1 MWFPLVLILFVNL
14 LFAADISSPNNPMM
28 SIQADRMKAH
38 VSFLAN
44 DLLEGRGTATKG
56 YDLAALYV
64 ANEFQK
70 LGLVPGGDHHTFL
83 QQVPF
88 RKADL
93 VREQCVFKVMRL
105 GKEMNFELEKD
116 FLMYPD
122 YAKPDTSV
130 TAPVVFAGFGVTAP
144 DLKYDDFQN
153 LNAEGKIIAIFSGAP
168 QNFPASERAHYSSSY
183 QKEENAARHGAVGIL
198 TIRNP
203 EDDKRAPWHRVIR
216 QSKLSAFRWLD
227 SKGQPNQIFPQI
239 KGSAVLSLEGVAK
252 LLEGAEFNLAGLF
265 RMYEAK
271 QVKPFPIP
279 IQVMMRK
286 VSTHADVHSPN
297 VVAVLPGSDEHLK
310 HQYVVYTAHLDHL
323 GISDPVKGD
332 SINNGAYDNAVGIA
346 ALIEIARAFSMKVP
360 RRSILFA
367 AVTAE
372 EKGLQG
378 SDYFAHHP
386 TVPAKSIVANINTDM
401 FLMLYPFG
409 DAIVFGSEHS
419 SLGPLAEES
428 LRTVNLKMSPDP
440 WPHEVIF
447 IRSDQYSFIKKGI
460 PAVMISSGLTSLDQS
475 VKGAEAASNWLRTN
489 YHSPQ
494 DDLSQQMHWESG
506 VKISWADYLLG
517 FRVAN
522 DDVSPSWN
530 KGDFFGETFA
540 GK

>member
-1 MWFPLVLILFVNL
+1 
-14 LFAADISSPNNPMM
+14 
-28 SIQADRMKAH
+28 MKAH

-93 VREQCVFKVMRL
+93 VREQCVFKVMRS

-122 YAKPDTSV
+122 YLKADTSV
-130 TAPVVFAGFGVTAP
+130 TAPVVFAAFGVTAP

-168 QNFPASERAHYSSSY
+168 QNFPATERAHYSSSY

-203 EDDKRAPWHRVIR
+203 EDDKRAPWQRVIR

-239 KGSAVLSLEGVAK
+239 KGSAVLSLDGAEK
-252 LLEGAEFNLAGLF
+252 LLEGAEFNLDALF

-286 VSTHADVHSPN
+286 VSTHSDVRSPN
-297 VVAVLPGSDEHLK
+297 VVAVLPGSDERLK

-323 GISDPVKGD
+323 GISDPVKRD

-378 SDYFAHHP
+378 SDYFAHYP

-460 PAVMISSGLTSLDQS
+460 PAVMISSGLTSLDPS
-475 VKGAEAASNWLRTN
+475 VKGAESASNWLRTI
-489 YHSPQ
+489 YHSPH

-522 DDVSPSWN
+522 DDVPPSWN